1 MIMAELNVQLVA
13 TDKLVHTGTASIV
26 VFETLDGQVG
36 IMPRHS
42 PMMAILRD
50 APVLIKTIDE
60 GDLYAAVH
68 GGFVTVDG
76 DTVIILA
83 ESAELAHDINTD
95 VEKQVEA
102 EIGVPRDG
110 DKASKARLKKAQV
123 RLSVAAKTTTTG
135 RF

>member
-1 MIMAELNVQLVA
+1 MAELNVRLVA
-13 TDKLVHTGTASIV
+13 TDKQVYTGAASIV

-50 APVLIKTIDE
+50 APVFIRTIDD
-60 GDLYAAVH
+60 GDLHAAVH

-83 ESAELAHDINTD
+83 ESAELAHDIDTD
-95 VEKQVEA
+95 IERKVEA
-102 EIGVPRDG
+102 EIGTPAD
-110 DKASKARLKKAQV
+110 DDEASKARLKRAQV
-123 RLSVAAKTTTTG
+123 RLSVATKTTTTSL
-135 RF
+135 R